1 MVVQGRPRAPKD
13 SNLGIKGKMG
23 GSPRTPKG
31 IQGLHPGI
39 TLSRA
44 QYVMPPLQLGIREPP
59 WRLHGVSVELEE
71 ALWATKKFPENSE
84 GSTGD
89 PW

>member
-1 MVVQGRPRAPKD
+1 
-13 SNLGIKGKMG
+13 
-23 GSPRTPKG
+23 
-31 IQGLHPGI
+31 
-39 TLSRA
+39 
-44 QYVMPPLQLGIREPP
+44 MPPLQLGICGPP

-71 ALWATKKFPENSE
+71 ASWATKKFLENPE